1 MADSSKDIQLR
12 ELKDMINDLKKMTK
26 TLQATVDAANKRE
39 EALTQERDNL
49 KEEIDL
55 LRKKLFGT
63 SSEKRTLDIPGQ
75 LNFSM
80 RLNWNRIQ
88 KLQKRKILKHF
99 FRKKQKKNEK
109 QELQMLSVLKVFQLK
124 KSIWTCLRKTNSV
137 PCVVL
142 H

>member
-75 LNFSM
+75 LNFFNEAE
-80 RLNWNRIQ
+80 LEQ
-88 KLQKRKILKHF
+88 DPKLQKRKILKHF
-99 FRKKQKKNEK
+99 FRKKQEK
-109 QELQMLSVLKVFQLK
+109 T
-124 KSIWTCLRKTNSV
+124 KSKSYRC
-137 PCVVL
+137 
-142 H
+142 